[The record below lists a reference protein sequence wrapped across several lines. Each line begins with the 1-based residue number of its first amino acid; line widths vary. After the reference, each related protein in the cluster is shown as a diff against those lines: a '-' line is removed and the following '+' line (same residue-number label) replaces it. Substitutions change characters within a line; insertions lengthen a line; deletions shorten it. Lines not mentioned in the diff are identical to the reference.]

1 MEIVF
6 EKQYLSEL
14 YYKGKCSDKQHR
26 YQPDIVKRY
35 NEIDMGKL
43 GYAAMP
49 THPGEVVKDELEARN
64 ISQREF
70 AQRVGISYSM
80 LNEIVNARRSMS
92 ANDAL
97 MFEATLGIPADALM
111 QIQTKYTMQTAR
123 RDSSITDWL
132 KQISKVAALW

>member
-1 MEIVF
+1 
-6 EKQYLSEL
+6 
-14 YYKGKCSDKQHR
+14 
-26 YQPDIVKRY
+26 
-35 NEIDMGKL
+35 MGKL

-97 MFEATLGIPADALM
+97 MLEATLGIPADALM

-123 RDSSITDWL
+123 RDGRITDWL

>member
-1 MEIVF
+1 
-6 EKQYLSEL
+6 
-14 YYKGKCSDKQHR
+14 
-26 YQPDIVKRY
+26 
-35 NEIDMGKL
+35 
-43 GYAAMP
+43 
-49 THPGEVVKDELEARN
+49 
-64 ISQREF
+64 
-70 AQRVGISYSM
+70 
-80 LNEIVNARRSMS
+80 MS

>member
-1 MEIVF
+1 
-6 EKQYLSEL
+6 
-14 YYKGKCSDKQHR
+14 
-26 YQPDIVKRY
+26 
-35 NEIDMGKL
+35 MGKL

-92 ANDAL
+92 SNDAL

-123 RDSSITDWL
+123 RDGRITDWL